1 MIKQQEKL
9 NGVII
14 GLFVGIN
21 ETGEALVA
29 FADNPKETAMPA
41 RSTAEFS
48 GTDIGKEVALMFEN
62 GDVKRPLII
71 GFIQHPG
78 QEQNEKQKEEVNAS
92 IDDEE
97 IVLSAKRNITLK
109 CGKSSITLTKSGKI
123 LIRGDYLLSR
133 SSGVNRIKGGSV
145 QIN

>member
-1 MIKQQEKL
+1 MIKQQEKVD
-9 NGVII
+9 GIII

-21 ETGEALVA
+21 DAGEALVA
-29 FADNPKETAMPA
+29 FADNPKETAMTA
-41 RSTAEFS
+41 RSTVGIS
-48 GTDIGKEVALMFEN
+48 GTDIGREVALMFEN
-62 GDVKRPLII
+62 GDLKRPLII

-78 QEQNEKQKEEVNAS
+78 QEQNEKQKEEVRAS

-109 CGKSSITLTKSGKI
+109 CGKSSITLTKAGKI
-123 LIRGDYLLSR
+123 LIRGNYLLSR

>member
-9 NGVII
+9 DGVII

-21 ETGEALVA
+21 DAGEALVA
-29 FADNPKETAMPA
+29 FAENPKETAMSA
-41 RSTAEFS
+41 RTTAEIS
-48 GTDIGKEVALMFEN
+48 GTDIGREVALMFEN
-62 GDVKRPLII
+62 GDLKRPLII

-78 QEQNEKQKEEVNAS
+78 QEQNEKQKEEVSAS

-109 CGKSSITLTKSGKI
+109 CGKSSITLTKAGKI
-123 LIRGDYLLSR
+123 LIRGNYLLSR